1 MIDLLNFI
9 VGVVCAFVLG
19 LATHSIYLH
28 SKKRKELSS
37 LPWDHIEVGDIKDD
51 EQ

>member
-9 VGVVCAFVLG
+9 VGVVCAFILG

-28 SKKRKELSS
+28 SKKRKELPP
-37 LPWDHIEVGDIKDD
+37 LPWDHEVDDIEDD